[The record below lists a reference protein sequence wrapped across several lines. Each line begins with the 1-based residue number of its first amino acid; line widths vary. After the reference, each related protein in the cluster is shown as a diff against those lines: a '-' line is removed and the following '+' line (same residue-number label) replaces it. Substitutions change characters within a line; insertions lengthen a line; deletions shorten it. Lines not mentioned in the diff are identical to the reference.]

1 MLEIKTAPPSTRPRE
16 TNSIINREIKPAP
29 LKEVKAAPSYVE
41 NEDKISLK
49 IIPFIFMHVACLAV
63 FWVGFS
69 WPAVLLCVGLYA
81 LRMFGLTAGFHRY
94 FSHRAYKTSRFFQFI
109 LALLGTMAVQ
119 KGPLWWAAH
128 HRRHHKYTDQQG
140 DVHSPVT
147 EGFWWSHVGW
157 VVSTK
162 YDPTDWNAIKDFA
175 RFPELRWLNK
185 WHIVPG
191 VVLAVLCF
199 FGGVYFG
206 ASGWQWLVWGF
217 FISTVFLY
225 HGTFT
230 VNSLAHMWGSRR
242 YNTTDD
248 SRNNFWIALWTGG
261 EGWHNN
267 HHHYMASVKQG
278 FYWWEIDFSY
288 YALRI
293 MSWFRLVWDLRLP
306 PKHLLAEGGS

>member
-1 MLEIKTAPPSTRPRE
+1 MLEIKTVSPSTRIKDPV
-16 TNSIINREIKPAP
+16 SVLSKKIKPAIF
-29 LKEVKAAPSYVE
+29 KEVKAAPSYVE
-41 NEDKISLK
+41 NEDKISPK
-49 IIPFIFMHVACLAV
+49 IIPFIFMHMACFAV
-63 FWVGFS
+63 FLVGFS
-69 WPAVLLCVGLYA
+69 WSALALCLGLYA
-81 LRMFGLTAGFHRY
+81 IRMFGLTAGFHRY
-94 FSHRAYKTSRFFQFI
+94 FSHRSYKTSRFFQFV

-128 HRRHHKYTDQQG
+128 HRRHHRYTDQKG
-140 DVHSPVT
+140 DIHSPVL
-147 EGFWWSHVGW
+147 EGFWRSHVGW
-157 VVSTK
+157 VISTK
-162 YDPTDWNAIKDFA
+162 YDPTDWNAIKDFS
-175 RFPELRWLNK
+175 RFAELRWLNK
-185 WHIVPG
+185 WHILPG

-206 ASGWQWLVWGF
+206 ESGWQWLVWGF
-217 FISTVFLY
+217 FVSTVVLY

-288 YALRI
+288 YTLRI

-306 PKHLLAEGGS
+306 PKHLLAEGSN